1 MLSSVRPF
9 SKYTGSKGSR
19 ASLTSSLKFRREK
32 TIFCPPL
39 STRASSS
46 RLSTSPRIW
55 WDMVMMLSTNR
66 LRACSSYSGSCK
78 SSALVRITVRG
89 VFSSWEASATNCR
102 CWFHAVSTGFTA
114 HLANRKDSPRNTAKL
129 STPMITQVFVRLRM
143 VVSSLDISTKTMV
156 CPKGVVRF

>member
-1 MLSSVRPF
+1 M
-9 SKYTGSKGSR
+9 
-19 ASLTSSLKFRREK
+19 
-32 TIFCPPL
+32 FCPPL

-89 VFSSWEASATNCR
+89 VFSS
-102 CWFHAVSTGFTA
+102 
-114 HLANRKDSPRNTAKL
+114 
-129 STPMITQVFVRLRM
+129 
-143 VVSSLDISTKTMV
+143 
-156 CPKGVVRF
+156 